1 MKSNLRLLAIAII
14 CILCA
19 CSLSFAQK
27 TVHVRTYTRKDGT
40 VVAAHERSAPG
51 TKSTTPSTSSTPRAR
66 KTEPVRTTS
75 TSAVTTNTTIVPA
88 TRPRTVSISI
98 ARDSNGRLKR
108 SASAKREFE
117 AMRPCPATGRASGPC
132 PGYVIDHVMALA
144 CGGIDAPSNMQ
155 WQTKEQAKAK
165 DKWERKGCR

>member
-1 MKSNLRLLAIAII
+1 MKATFRLLAIALI
-14 CILCA
+14 CILGA

-40 VVAAHERSAPG
+40 VVAAHDRSAPG
-51 TKSTTPSTSSTPRAR
+51 TKSTTSATSSTPHTRRTDPA
-66 KTEPVRTTS
+66 RTTS
-75 TSAVTTNTTIVPA
+75 ASAVTTNTTIVPA
-88 TRPRTVSISI
+88 TRPRTVSITF
-98 ARDSNGRLKR
+98 ARDSHGRIKR
-108 SASAKREFE
+108 SESAKREFE
-117 AMRPCPATGRASGPC
+117 AMHPCPSTGRASGRC
-132 PGYVIDHVMALA
+132 PGYIVDHVMALA